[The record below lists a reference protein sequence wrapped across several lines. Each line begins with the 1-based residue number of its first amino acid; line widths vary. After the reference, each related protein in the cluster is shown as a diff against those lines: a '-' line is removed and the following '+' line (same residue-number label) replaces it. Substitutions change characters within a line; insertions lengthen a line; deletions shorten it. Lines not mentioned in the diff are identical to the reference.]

1 VREDARRPAATGV
14 GPVRVPQWAYPLVTI
29 ASLLIGAEAVVR
41 GTRAVVTAADSD
53 LTNFF
58 LPSADYI
65 LRGDPWH
72 MYAVRASGL
81 YPNFNPP
88 LSMFLYA
95 PLLALARAVGF
106 AHNLGEQITFISLP
120 FLLVTPLLGLLVLYA
135 LRRLYPQMPD
145 AQRLLAYVLVVLS
158 PLTWQSFG
166 TWYHLEQPVMLCLL
180 VGSVIL
186 LQARREGLAGLLAGL
201 ALLTRTTALFPL
213 LALGV
218 LLLLERRWRPALL
231 FGGVAAA
238 VSALGLAPFFLAD
251 RANAVYSFLAWR
263 GTAAIGGNSLWSIFA
278 SGSPTGIRH
287 TLNAVAERLD
297 MPSVLLFVL
306 ASAFLAARR
315 LKVSAYGRDAWAVM
329 TIAALSVPMLS
340 KTNWPYY
347 YLEPFILL
355 LVWEFATM
363 HDRLA
368 GLWRWP
374 VLTFGFLVVAATLSE
389 YLGLKSVGA
398 LDRVL
403 LGLVEF
409 GAMLAFAAAIWVRM
423 RAAKPGAESRPA
435 GAARAGMARP
445 QVAWSP
451 PANLPPPQMVPG
463 AQVPP
468 PGPVWPSAAAQPW
481 MRGGEQFPASPGPAA
496 GQRAPA
502 PGMAPAPGLGLGP
515 TAGGRGWGPGQSQGW
530 GEAPAPAPAVP
541 PPPFGQSPS
550 APSTAAYGRTPS
562 AGSAEGQAGRGA
574 APRSVA
580 PNEQGGADE
589 WPDLGTGWP
598 PMPPANGREGR

>member
-1 VREDARRPAATGV
+1 MREDARGSAGRPPAAV
-14 GPVRVPQWAYPLVTI
+14 GGGAVRVPAWAYPVVTI

-58 LPSADYI
+58 LPSTDYI

-95 PLLALARAVGF
+95 PLLALARAFGI
-106 AHNLGEQITFISLP
+106 AGNLGAQITFVSLP

-180 VGSVIL
+180 VGAVIL

-213 LALGV
+213 LALGI

-231 FGGVAAA
+231 FGGIAAVVAA
-238 VSALGLAPFFLAD
+238 VGLAPFFLVD
-251 RANAVYSFLAWR
+251 RADATYSFLTWR
-263 GTAAIGGNSLWSIFA
+263 GSAAIGGNSIWSIFA
-278 SGSPTGIRH
+278 SSSTTGIRH
-287 TLNAVAERLD
+287 TLNAIAERLD

-306 ASAFLAARR
+306 GTAFLAGRR
-315 LKVSAYGRDAWAVM
+315 LKVSAYSRDAWAVM
-329 TIAALSVPMLS
+329 AIAALAVPMLS

-355 LVWEFATM
+355 LVWEFTTM

-374 VLTFGFLVVAATLSE
+374 VLTFGFVVVAATLSQ
-389 YLGLKSVGA
+389 YLGLRSVGA
-398 LDRVL
+398 LDRVV

-409 GAMLAFAAAIWVRM
+409 GTMLACAVAIWARM
-423 RAAKPGAESRPA
+423 RAAKPEAEAPIP
-435 GAARAGMARP
+435 GGTARASAGGGGEWRPEPQPLANLAQP
-445 QVAWSP
+445 QVAPGAAQGPP
-451 PANLPPPQMVPG
+451 PATPAWSG
-463 AQVPP
+463 
-468 PGPVWPSAAAQPW
+468 AAAQPW
-481 MRGGEQFPASPGPAA
+481 VRGGERFPPVG
-496 GQRAPA
+496 A
-502 PGMAPAPGLGLGP
+502 PGRPG
-515 TAGGRGWGPGQSQGW
+515 AIEGGRGLGQAAPGVPQPQPPPYGQHPPMTTPPDVQMRRPAEGSPASFSRMPRPGAPDGPGRAPEQQGL
-530 GEAPAPAPAVP
+530 P
-541 PPPFGQSPS
+541 
-550 APSTAAYGRTPS
+550 
-562 AGSAEGQAGRGA
+562 
-574 APRSVA
+574 
-580 PNEQGGADE
+580 DE
-589 WPDLGTGWP
+589 WPDLGGGWP
-598 PMPPANGREGR
+598 PAPPGNGREGR